1 MGWEQALDALVR
13 DRGAALVGHA
23 YLLTGDVR
31 EAEDLVQDA
40 LVRVFSRGRPVTEI
54 RSAEAYVRRAIHTIY
69 LDGFRRRRHWATI
82 RHLAAVDERAH
93 VLPPELA
100 VGDRLV
106 LAEALATLSPRQRAC
121 VVLHHVEDLPVDEI
135 ALLLDLSAGAVKRYL
150 SDGRA
155 ALRAALVGTDVGPPQ
170 QRTRSALADRDA
182 PGRRRIDPDDEADAV
197 HEETIELIPRR
208 TR

>member
-1 MGWEQALDALVR
+1 MGWEDALDALVR
-13 DRGAALVGHA
+13 ERGPALVGHA

-54 RSAEAYVRRAIHTIY
+54 RSAEAYVRRAIHTIF

-82 RHLAAVDERAH
+82 RHLAAIDDRVH
-93 VLPPELA
+93 VAAPELA

-106 LAEALATLSPRQRAC
+106 LADALATLSPRQRAC

-135 ALLLDLSAGAVKRYL
+135 AAHLDLSTGAVKRYL
-150 SDGRA
+150 SDGRR
-155 ALRAALVGTDVGPPQ
+155 ALRAVLEGAAPV
-170 QRTRSALADRDA
+170 DRPA
-182 PGRRRIDPDDEADAV
+182 
-197 HEETIELIPRR
+197 HETAEESIELLPRR
-208 TR
+208 SR

>member
-1 MGWEQALDALVR
+1 MGWEDALDALVR
-13 DRGAALVGHA
+13 ERGPALVGHA

-40 LVRVFSRGRPVTEI
+40 LVRVFARGRPVTEI

-93 VLPPELA
+93 DVPPELA
-100 VGDRLV
+100 VGDRLL
-106 LAEALATLSPRQRAC
+106 LADALATLSPRQRAC

-135 ALLLDLSAGAVKRYL
+135 AAHLDLSAGAVKRYL
-150 SDGRA
+150 SDGRR
-155 ALRAALVGTDVGPPQ
+155 ALRAALEGAGHGGPSAPDPSPADPS
-170 QRTRSALADRDA
+170 RTG
-182 PGRRRIDPDDEADAV
+182 PTT
-197 HEETIELIPRR
+197 HERVDLLPRR
-208 TR
+208 PR

>member
-1 MGWEQALDALVR
+1 MSWEHALDALVR
-13 DRGAALVGHA
+13 ERGAALVGHA
-23 YLLTGDVR
+23 YLLTGDLR

-40 LVRVFSRGRPVTEI
+40 LVRVFSRGRPVAEI

-82 RHLAAVDERAH
+82 RHLAAIDERLH
-93 VLPPELA
+93 VVPPELA

-106 LAEALATLSPRQRAC
+106 LADALATLTPRQRAC

-135 ALLLDLSAGAVKRYL
+135 ALLLDLSSGAVKRYL
-150 SDGRA
+150 SDGRG
-155 ALRAALVGTDVGPPQ
+155 ALRTALQGTDLGPS
-170 QRTRSALADRDA
+170 TRAGRDDARGDDDDAAAGAD
-182 PGRRRIDPDDEADAV
+182 
-197 HEETIELIPRR
+197 TIQLIPRR